1 VPWQRVG
8 DVIRSR
14 LTLSFGERL
23 GLDMLV
29 AEGPPA
35 STEALIVPQD
45 VNLIMG
51 DVGAAIEDTRESAE
65 EVLASASGGAQRRPG
80 SIVVAPPR
88 DGEPLV
94 FQAVVYD
101 FEALPPAHPDHVFE
115 ALLEAFE
122 ETHRRTL
129 ARLALKPLGTAH
141 AGLDQATFLRL
152 LTQVCYSSA
161 ELGSSLRQVVLLLP
175 SPGELLRYE
184 ALLREQME
192 PSLRRRGAR

>member
-1 VPWQRVG
+1 
-8 DVIRSR
+8 VIRSR

-23 GLDMLV
+23 GLDMMV
-29 AEGPPA
+29 AENPPA
-35 STEALIVPQD
+35 TAEALIVPQD

-51 DVGAAIEDTRESAE
+51 DVGVAIEDTRESAE
-65 EVLASASGGAQRRPG
+65 EVLASAAGGSQRRPG

-88 DGEPLV
+88 EGEPLV

-101 FEALPPAHPDHVFE
+101 FEAQPPAHPAHVFE

-129 ARLALKPLGTAH
+129 TRLALKPLGTAH

-161 ELGSSLRQVVLLLP
+161 ELGSSLRQVLLMLP

-184 ALLREQME
+184 GLLREQME
-192 PSLRRRGAR
+192 PTLRRRGSGAR